1 MRQQQLCAML
11 LDKKDYNSCIVG
23 EASWC
28 LQSYRIIAELDLK
41 NPWVTTGTA
50 VAGWHWSW
58 CCH

>member
-41 NPWVTTGTA
+41 NAVVTTLAGTTA
-50 VAGWHWSW
+50 H
-58 CCH
+58 CHHYSL